1 MDSFKWMLVKLK
13 KFTANNE
20 KKKGDVYNNSF
31 INPSFT
37 IDNIY
42 EQILGS

>member
-1 MDSFKWMLVKLK
+1 MKLK
-13 KFTANNE
+13 KFTANKEE
-20 KKKGDVYNNSF
+20 KKRDVYNNFF

-42 EQILGS
+42 ELILGS